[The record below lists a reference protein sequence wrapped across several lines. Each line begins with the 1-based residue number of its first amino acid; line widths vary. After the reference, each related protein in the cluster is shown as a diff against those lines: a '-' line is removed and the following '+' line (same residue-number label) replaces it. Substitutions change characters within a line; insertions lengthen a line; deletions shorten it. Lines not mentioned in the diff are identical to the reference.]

1 MEKLILKANSKY
13 DLKVLIDFNRYNLY
27 SSLQSKIVTIL
38 SILLIIFG
46 IVSINSSIELRAI
59 TILVG
64 IIWFIELIVL
74 PKINAKKVLKSSK
87 ISSEADVE
95 FEFYEDKV
103 VTKTIKDGKE
113 MAKGELNYKELYKIV
128 DLKKYIYLYI
138 SSNQAFI
145 CSKDKM
151 DGNYNELSE
160 ILKST
165 LGKKYKV

>member
-27 SSLQSKIVTIL
+27 SSLQSKIVTSL

-64 IIWFIELIVL
+64 IIWFIELLVL

-113 MAKGELNYKELYKIV
+113 MAR
-128 DLKKYIYLYI
+128 
-138 SSNQAFI
+138 
-145 CSKDKM
+145 
-151 DGNYNELSE
+151 
-160 ILKST
+160 
-165 LGKKYKV
+165 

>member
-1 MEKLILKANSKY
+1 MWILSSVCAIGGVPIPDYILNTISY
-13 DLKVLIDFNRYNLY
+13 VIDFI
-27 SSLQSKIVTIL
+27 KIGVPL
-38 SILLIIFG
+38 LLIIFG

-64 IIWFIELIVL
+64 IIWFIELLVL

-95 FEFYEDKV
+95 FEFYEEKV

-165 LGKKYKV
+165 LGKKYKI

>member
-13 DLKVLIDFNRYNLY
+13 DLKVLTDFNRYNLY

-64 IIWFIELIVL
+64 IIWFIELLVL

-95 FEFYEDKV
+95 FEFYEEKV

-138 SSNQAFI
+138 SSN
-145 CSKDKM
+145 
-151 DGNYNELSE
+151 N
-160 ILKST
+160 
-165 LGKKYKV
+165 